1 MRPGH
6 AERPCGDETRK
17 RQAGQLNLSCKERQM
32 NVVMIIPTGI
42 GCEIGGHC
50 GDANAAARL
59 LARCCDTLILHPNV
73 VNASDINEMPE
84 NCLYVEGSILDRFLK
99 GDLFLERVHSNKV
112 LIAVNKAD
120 YQSINAVSAA
130 RATIG
135 LDAEIVQ
142 LKVPLQLIAQMKD
155 GIATGEVKNW
165 KELVEQVREYEYD
178 ALGIATPITIDK
190 DTLINYFKHGGV
202 NPVGGV
208 EAVAS
213 KLIADALDK
222 PVAHGPVDYHIEGFT
237 EVVDPRMAVEIIT
250 QNYIHC
256 LLKGL
261 HKAPRINYE
270 KGISAK
276 DVGCMVS
283 PYGCFG
289 APHKACLDANIP
301 VIVVRE
307 NRTCLKH
314 PEHKNFIYVENYIE
328 AAGMLMVM
336 QAGVHPSSVRR
347 PLKDTII
354 K

>member
-1 MRPGH
+1 
-6 AERPCGDETRK
+6 
-17 RQAGQLNLSCKERQM
+17 M
-32 NVVMIIPTGI
+32 NAVMIIPTGI

-50 GDANAAARL
+50 GDANPAARL
-59 LARCCDTLILHPNV
+59 LASCCDTLILHPNV

-99 GDLFLERVHSNKV
+99 GELYFERVLSNKV
-112 LIAVNKAD
+112 LIAVNRAD

-135 LDAEIVQ
+135 LDAEIVE
-142 LKVPLQLIAQMKD
+142 LRVPLQLIAQMKD
-155 GIATGEVKNW
+155 GMATGEVKNW
-165 KELVEQVREYEYD
+165 KELVEQVREHEFD

-190 DTLINYFKHGGV
+190 ETLRDYFIHGGV

-213 KLIADALDK
+213 KLIATALDK
-222 PVAHGPVDYHIEGFT
+222 PVAHGPVDYAIEGFA

-250 QNYIHC
+250 QNFIHC

-261 HKAPRINYE
+261 AKAPRINYD

-276 DVGCMVS
+276 DVDCMVS

-289 APHKACLDANIP
+289 VPHQACLDANIP

-307 NRTCLKH
+307 NRCCLKH
-314 PEHKNFIYVENYIE
+314 PEHEKFIYVDNYIE
-328 AAGMLMVM
+328 AAGMLMAM
-336 QAGVHPSSVRR
+336 RAGVHPSSVRR
-347 PLKDTII
+347 PLKHTTV

>member
-1 MRPGH
+1 
-6 AERPCGDETRK
+6 
-17 RQAGQLNLSCKERQM
+17 M

-59 LARCCDTLILHPNV
+59 LASCCDALVLHPNV

-84 NCLYVEGSILDRFLK
+84 NCLYVEGSILDRFLQGK
-99 GDLFLERVHSNKV
+99 LFLERVLSNKV
-112 LIAVNKAD
+112 LIVVNKAD

-130 RATIG
+130 RAMLG
-135 LDAEIVQ
+135 LDAEIVE
-142 LKVPLQLIAQMKD
+142 LKAPLQLIAKMKD
-155 GIATGEVKNW
+155 GIATGDVINW
-165 KELVEQVREYEYD
+165 KELVEQVRELEFD

-190 DTLINYFKHGGV
+190 ETMKKYFTHGGV

-222 PVAHGPVDYHIEGFT
+222 PVAHGPVDYAIEGFKK
-237 EVVDPRMAVEIIT
+237 VVDPRMAVEIIT
-250 QNYIHC
+250 ENFIHC

-261 HKAPRINYE
+261 LKAPRINH
-270 KGISAK
+270 KRGMSAH
-276 DVGCMVS
+276 DVHCMVS

-289 APHKACLDANIP
+289 APHQACLDANIP

-307 NRTCLKH
+307 NTTCLKH
-314 PEHKNFIYVENYIE
+314 PEHKKFIYVENYIE
-328 AAGMLMVM
+328 AAGMLMAM
-336 QAGVHPSSVRR
+336 QAGVHPSAVRR
-347 PLKDTII
+347 PLKPTVV

>member
-1 MRPGH
+1 
-6 AERPCGDETRK
+6 
-17 RQAGQLNLSCKERQM
+17 M

-59 LARCCDTLILHPNV
+59 LASCCDTLILHPNV

-99 GDLFLERVHSNKV
+99 GEIYLERVLSNKV
-112 LIAVNKAD
+112 LVAVNKAD

-135 LDAEIVQ
+135 LDAEIVE
-142 LKVPLQLIAQMKD
+142 LKIPLVLIAEMKD
-155 GIATGEVKNW
+155 GIATGQVKNW
-165 KELVEQVREYEYD
+165 KELVEQVKKYDFD

-190 DTLINYFKHGGV
+190 ETLKNYFKHGGV

-213 KLIADALDK
+213 RLIADALDK
-222 PVAHGPVDYHIEGFT
+222 PVAHGPVDYAVKGFA

-250 QNYIHC
+250 ENFIHC

-261 HKAPRINYE
+261 QKAPRINYE
-270 KGISAK
+270 KGIRVK
-276 DVGCMVS
+276 DVHCMVS

-289 APHKACLDANIP
+289 VPHKACLDAGIP
-301 VIVVRE
+301 VIAVRE
-307 NRTCLKH
+307 NKCCLNH
-314 PEHKNFIYVENYIE
+314 PEHEKFIYIENYIE
-328 AAGMLMVM
+328 AAGMLMAIK
-336 QAGVHPSSVRR
+336 AGVHPSSVRR
-347 PLKDTII
+347 PLKQTIV

>member
-1 MRPGH
+1 
-6 AERPCGDETRK
+6 
-17 RQAGQLNLSCKERQM
+17 M

-59 LARCCDTLILHPNV
+59 LARCCDTLVVHPNV

-99 GDLFLERVHSNKV
+99 GELLLRRVLSNRV
-112 LIAVNKAD
+112 LVVVNKAD

-135 LDAEIVQ
+135 LDAEIAE
-142 LKVPLQLIAQMKD
+142 LRVPLVLIAQMKD
-155 GIATGEVKNW
+155 GIATGEVRGW
-165 KELVEQVREYEYD
+165 KELVEQVREHEFD
-178 ALGIATPITIDK
+178 ALGLATPITIDAK
-190 DTLINYFKHGGV
+190 TLADYFLHGGV

-208 EAVAS
+208 EAAAS
-213 KLIADALDK
+213 RLIANALDK
-222 PVAHGPVDYHIEGFT
+222 PVAHGPVDYALKGFT
-237 EVVDPRMAVEIIT
+237 EVVDPRMAVET
-250 QNYIHC
+250 VTENFIHC

-261 HKAPRINYE
+261 HKAPRISHE
-270 KGISAK
+270 KGISVQ
-276 DVGCMVS
+276 DVDGMVS

-289 APHKACLDANIP
+289 VPHQACLDAHVP

-307 NRTCLKH
+307 NKSCLSH
-314 PEHKNFIYVENYIE
+314 PERSEFVYVDNYLE
-328 AAGMLMVM
+328 AAGMLMAI

-347 PLKDTII
+347 PLKHTLV